1 MPFPALL
8 SAAFWCDH
16 GCIAEPNK
24 NCISGNNLLNPK
36 SQELQT
42 MDREQ
47 SNVSQFG
54 IIYGQMSFQVQKL
67 LSCENYLNNQT
78 SLHEILCWIL
88 SCENYYQKFLAPTPK
103 RKRKDKIILQFFDTL
118 LLNVNLSYVQRN

>member
-1 MPFPALL
+1 MLMPFPALL

-78 SLHEILCWIL
+78 SYTRFCVG
-88 SCENYYQKFLAPTPK
+88 YYPV
-103 RKRKDKIILQFFDTL
+103 KIIIRSF
-118 LLNVNLSYVQRN
+118 